1 MQVRAK
7 ERGFHGCLRN
17 PGDEFAMPVKEG
29 ESLPGWV
36 ELAGEGDEGG
46 ELKKYHA
53 ARSAAG
59 KFVVK
64 DATGHPVEGFL
75 GTKAEAEAEAER
87 LNAESEQA

>member
-17 PGDEFAMPVKEG
+17 PGDEFAMPLKEG
-29 ESLPGWV
+29 EKLPGWV
-36 ELAGEGDEGG
+36 EALDEEESESAQGQ
-46 ELKKYHA
+46 YHA

-64 DATGHPVEGFL
+64 DATGHPVDGFS
-75 GTKAEAEAEAER
+75 GTKAEAEAEAAR
-87 LNAESEQA
+87 LNAESAQG